1 MYEQSKRLLKIIQD
15 AKISYAEL
23 EQKTGIAKSSI
34 QRYATGKTKK
44 IPIDAVKLIADA
56 TNSSAAWVMGW
67 ENSTENTQQI
77 SFENIPGARA
87 VTVKSIPLFAGI
99 SCGEPIYAS
108 EDIKCYI
115 PVGEDIEAD
124 FCVVANGDS
133 MTGARINDGD
143 IVFIKKVD
151 NINNGEIA
159 AVWIDGDGALLK
171 RIYIQDGVMSLVSE
185 NPKYAPRV
193 YSGDR
198 AQEVRLLGKAIAFQ
212 SSIE

>member
-1 MYEQSKRLLKIIQD
+1 MEIGERIKKRREELGMSQIELAEKVGYTSRSSIAKLETNANGMTQSKIIEFAKALKTTP
-15 AKISYAEL
+15 SYL
-23 EQKTGIAKSSI
+23 
-34 QRYATGKTKK
+34 
-44 IPIDAVKLIADA
+44 
-56 TNSSAAWVMGW
+56 MGW
-67 ENSTENTQQI
+67 EDSTENTQQN
-77 SFENIPGARA
+77 SYENIPGIRA
-87 VTVKSIPLFAGI
+87 VTVKTIPLFAEI

-133 MTGARINDGD
+133 MTGARIYDGD

-159 AVWIDGDGALLK
+159 AVWVDGDGALLK